1 MGKIHGA
8 ATIPIQTLNPVT
20 HPRTHTDPP
29 PWSHPREGDEG
40 DIGEKKKKM
49 KEKKKR
55 RGEKTRERKKRE
67 NIFLMREKNKEWFF
81 FYAFL
86 LQ

>member
-1 MGKIHGA
+1 MEPLRYPYKRWTQWPTHE
-8 ATIPIQTLNPVT
+8 PTLT
-20 HPRTHTDPP
+20 HHHDPTHE
-29 PWSHPREGDEG
+29 REMRETL
-40 DIGEKKKKM
+40 ERKKKM